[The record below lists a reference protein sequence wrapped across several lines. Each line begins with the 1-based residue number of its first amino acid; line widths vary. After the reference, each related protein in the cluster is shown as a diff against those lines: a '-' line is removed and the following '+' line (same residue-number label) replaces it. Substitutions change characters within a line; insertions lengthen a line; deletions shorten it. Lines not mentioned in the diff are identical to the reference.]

1 LLHRVVVTGLGVV
14 SPIGQSVES
23 FFRDL
28 VAGRSGVRLVPPEIH
43 GRQPHESGPSGDPGI
58 VAALVDFERPADWTT
73 NRVSQLDRA
82 AQFALVAG
90 GQALEHAGVVGN
102 EQAGVYWGTGFGGA
116 ISIEDSFRDLH
127 LNNRMRPM
135 AVALGM
141 NNAAAGQISI
151 ANGLRGPLV
160 NVSTACSSSASA
172 IGEALRAVRHG
183 YADVIVAGGSE
194 ALITRGNLRAWDA
207 MKALAH
213 ADPEDPA
220 RSCKPFSIDRKGIVL
235 GEGAAALVL
244 ERADHAIARGATIL
258 AEVAGYG
265 NAADASHISK
275 PDADGQVRA
284 MQTALLDAGLAPED
298 VGYVNAH
305 GTATTIGDIVETE
318 AIKRAFGAHAN
329 RLMVSSTK
337 AVHGHMMGG
346 TGALEFIGSLL
357 AMTRGTAPPTAN
369 LNHPDPQCDLDYV
382 PLVARALDTD
392 AVMSNS
398 FGFGGMNAVLVAR
411 RWR

>member
-1 LLHRVVVTGLGVV
+1 
-14 SPIGQSVES
+14 
-23 FFRDL
+23 
-28 VAGRSGVRLVPPEIH
+28 
-43 GRQPHESGPSGDPGI
+43 
-58 VAALVDFERPADWTT
+58 
-73 NRVSQLDRA
+73 
-82 AQFALVAG
+82 
-90 GQALEHAGVVGN
+90 
-102 EQAGVYWGTGFGGA
+102 
-116 ISIEDSFRDLH
+116 
-127 LNNRMRPM
+127 
-135 AVALGM
+135 
-141 NNAAAGQISI
+141 
-151 ANGLRGPLV
+151 
-160 NVSTACSSSASA
+160 
-172 IGEALRAVRHG
+172 
-183 YADVIVAGGSE
+183 
-194 ALITRGNLRAWDA
+194 
-207 MKALAH
+207 
-213 ADPEDPA
+213 
-220 RSCKPFSIDRKGIVL
+220 
-235 GEGAAALVL
+235 
-244 ERADHAIARGATIL
+244 
-258 AEVAGYG
+258 VAGYG